1 MHNIMEDEKIVLTLD
16 PNGDLPKAQA
26 LAEEKAEAQPEV
38 VPAPLDSSSLS
49 TEEAE
54 MVEEFSKKI
63 DITQT
68 DTVMQY
74 GASAQKKISDFSDAT
89 LKNIKTKDLGEI
101 GNMISDLVVELKGFD
116 IDEKDDKG
124 FFSLFNIFKK
134 AGNSF
139 TALKARYDAAE
150 INVTKVANILEDHQI
165 QLLKDI
171 TVLDELYE
179 RNTQNKKELTMYIL
193 AGQKKLKHAQE
204 VELPAL
210 VAKAKETGTE
220 DDAQAAN
227 DYANLINR
235 FEKKLHDLELT
246 RMISIQMAPQI
257 RLIQN
262 NDTLMAEKIQSTL
275 TNTIPL
281 WKSQMVI
288 ALGLQHSQDAI
299 AAEEAVDKVTNDLL
313 RKNAEKLK
321 QSTIDTAKASERAIV
336 EVETLKFTN
345 QSLIDTLD
353 EVLKIQDE
361 GRAKRAAAEVELR
374 KLEEE
379 LKQKL
384 LEVRKN

>member
-1 MHNIMEDEKIVLTLD
+1 MEEEKIVLTLNPQSD
-16 PNGDLPKAQA
+16 PV
-26 LAEEKAEAQPEV
+26 AEAIAQVEEQTATEV
-38 VPAPLDSSSLS
+38 APAPLDSSSL
-49 TEEAE
+49 TKEELQ
-54 MVEEFSKKI
+54 MVEDFAKKI

-74 GASAQKKISDFSDAT
+74 GASAQKKIADFSDST
-89 LKNIKTKDLGEI
+89 LNNIKTKDLGEI

-116 IDEKDDKG
+116 IDQEEKG

-139 TALKARYDAAE
+139 TQLKARYDDAE
-150 INVTKVANILEDHQI
+150 LNVTKVANLLEDHQI

-179 RNTQNKKELTMYIL
+179 RNIQNKKELTMYIL

-210 VAKAKETGTE
+210 IAKAKETGDE
-220 DDAQAAN
+220 EDAQRAN
-227 DYANLINR
+227 DDANLINR

-246 RMISIQMAPQI
+246 RMVSIQMAPQI

-299 AAEEAVDKVTNDLL
+299 DAEAAVDKVTNELL

-321 QSTIDTAKASERAIV
+321 QSTIETAKASERAIV

-361 GRAKRAAAEVELR
+361 GRAKRAAAEVEIR

-379 LKQKL
+379 LRNKL

>member
-1 MHNIMEDEKIVLTLD
+1 MEEEKIVLTLNPQSD
-16 PNGDLPKAQA
+16 PV
-26 LAEEKAEAQPEV
+26 AEAIAQVEEQTATEV
-38 VPAPLDSSSLS
+38 APVPLDSSSL
-49 TEEAE
+49 TKEELQ
-54 MVEEFSKKI
+54 MVEDFAKKI

-74 GASAQKKISDFSDAT
+74 GASAQKKIADFSDST
-89 LKNIKTKDLGEI
+89 LNNIKTKDLGEI

-116 IDEKDDKG
+116 IDQEEKG

-139 TALKARYDAAE
+139 TQLKARYDDAE
-150 INVTKVANILEDHQI
+150 LNVTKVANLLEDHQI

-210 VAKAKETGTE
+210 IAKAKETGDE
-220 DDAQAAN
+220 EDAQRAN

-246 RMISIQMAPQI
+246 RMVSIQMAPHI

-262 NDTLMAEKIQSTL
+262 NDTLMTEKIQSTL

-281 WKSQMVI
+281 WKSQMVL

-299 AAEEAVDKVTNDLL
+299 KAEEEVDRVTNELL

-321 QSTIDTAKASERAIV
+321 QSTIETAKASERSIV

-361 GRAKRAAAEVELR
+361 GRSKRAAAEVELR

-379 LKQKL
+379 LKAKL
-384 LEVRKN
+384 LEVRA

>member
-1 MHNIMEDEKIVLTLD
+1 MEEEKIVLTLD
-16 PNGDLPKAQA
+16 PNADQPKAQA
-26 LAEEKAEAQPEV
+26 IAAEEVKEEV
-38 VPAPLDSSSLS
+38 IPAPLDSSSLS
-49 TEEAE
+49 AEEAK
-54 MVEEFSKKI
+54 MVEEFAEKI

-74 GASAQKKISDFSDAT
+74 GASAQKKIAQFSDST

-139 TALKARYDAAE
+139 TALKSRYDAAE

-210 VAKAKETGTE
+210 VEKAKQTGTE
-220 DDAQAAN
+220 EDAQAAN

-246 RMISIQMAPQI
+246 RMISLQMAPQI

-299 AAEEAVDKVTNDLL
+299 DAEAAVDKVTNELL

-321 QSTIDTAKASERAIV
+321 QSTIETAKASERAIV

-361 GRAKRAAAEVELR
+361 GRQKRAQAEVEIR

-379 LKQKL
+379 LRNKL

>member
-1 MHNIMEDEKIVLTLD
+1 MEEEKIVLTLNPQSD
-16 PNGDLPKAQA
+16 PV
-26 LAEEKAEAQPEV
+26 AEAIAQVEEQTATEV
-38 VPAPLDSSSLS
+38 APAPLDSSSL
-49 TEEAE
+49 TKEELQ
-54 MVEEFSKKI
+54 MVEDFAKKI

-74 GASAQKKISDFSDAT
+74 GASAQKKIADFSDST
-89 LKNIKTKDLGEI
+89 LNNIKTKDLGEI

-116 IDEKDDKG
+116 IDQEEKG

-139 TALKARYDAAE
+139 TQLKARYDDAE
-150 INVTKVANILEDHQI
+150 LNVTKVANLLEDHQI

-179 RNTQNKKELTMYIL
+179 RNIQNKKELTMYIL

-220 DDAQAAN
+220 EDAQAAN

-299 AAEEAVDKVTNDLL
+299 DAEAAVDKVTNELL

-321 QSTIDTAKASERAIV
+321 QSTIETAKASERAIV

-361 GRAKRAAAEVELR
+361 GRAKRAAAEVEIR

-379 LKQKL
+379 LRNKL

>member
-1 MHNIMEDEKIVLTLD
+1 MSYTMEEEKIVLTLD
-16 PNGDLPKAQA
+16 PNADQPKAQA
-26 LAEEKAEAQPEV
+26 IAEEEV
-38 VPAPLDSSSLS
+38 KEEVIPAPLDSSSLS
-49 TEEAE
+49 AEEAK
-54 MVEEFSKKI
+54 MVEEFAEKI

-74 GASAQKKISDFSDAT
+74 GASAQKKISQFSDST

-139 TALKARYDAAE
+139 TALKSRYDAAE
-150 INVTKVANILEDHQI
+150 VNVTKVANILEDHQI

-193 AGQKKLKHAQE
+193 AGQKKLKHAQD

-220 DDAQAAN
+220 EDAQAAN

-246 RMISIQMAPQI
+246 RMISLQMAPQI

-299 AAEEAVDKVTNDLL
+299 DAEAAVDKVTNELL

-321 QSTIDTAKASERAIV
+321 QSTIETAKASERAIV

-361 GRAKRAAAEVELR
+361 GRAKRAAAEVEIR

-379 LKQKL
+379 LRNKL

>member
-1 MHNIMEDEKIVLTLD
+1 MEEEKIVLTLNPQGD
-16 PNGDLPKAQA
+16 PV
-26 LAEEKAEAQPEV
+26 AEAIAQVQEETATEV
-38 VPAPLDSSSLS
+38 APAPLDSSSL
-49 TEEAE
+49 TREELQ
-54 MVEEFSKKI
+54 MVEDFAKKI

-74 GASAQKKISDFSDAT
+74 GASAQKKIADFSDST
-89 LKNIKTKDLGEI
+89 LNNIKTKDLGEI

-116 IDEKDDKG
+116 IDQEEKG
-124 FFSLFNIFKK
+124 FFSLFNVFKK

-139 TALKARYDAAE
+139 TQLKARYDDAE
-150 INVTKVANILEDHQI
+150 LNVTKVANLLEDHQI
-165 QLLKDI
+165 TLLKDI

-179 RNTQNKKELTMYIL
+179 RNIQNKKELTMYIM

-210 VAKAKETGTE
+210 VERAKQTGDE
-220 DDAQAAN
+220 EDAQRAN

-246 RMISIQMAPQI
+246 RMVSIQMAPQI

-281 WKSQMVI
+281 WKSQMVL

-299 AAEEAVDKVTNDLL
+299 KAEEEVDRVTNELL

-321 QSTIDTAKASERAIV
+321 TSTIDTAKASERSIV

-361 GRAKRAAAEVELR
+361 GRTKRAAAEVEIR

-384 LEVRKN
+384 LEVRVK

>member
-1 MHNIMEDEKIVLTLD
+1 MEEEKIVLTLNPQGD
-16 PNGDLPKAQA
+16 PV
-26 LAEEKAEAQPEV
+26 AEAIAQVQEETATEV
-38 VPAPLDSSSLS
+38 APAPLDSSSL
-49 TEEAE
+49 TREELQ
-54 MVEEFSKKI
+54 MVEDFAKKI

-74 GASAQKKISDFSDAT
+74 GASAQKKIADFSDST
-89 LKNIKTKDLGEI
+89 LNNIKTKGLGEI

-116 IDEKDDKG
+116 IDQEEKG
-124 FFSLFNIFKK
+124 FFSLFNVFKK

-139 TALKARYDAAE
+139 TQLKARYDDAE
-150 INVTKVANILEDHQI
+150 LNVTKVANLLEDHQI
-165 QLLKDI
+165 TLLKDI

-179 RNTQNKKELTMYIL
+179 RNIQNKKELTMYIM

-210 VAKAKETGTE
+210 VERAKQTGDE
-220 DDAQAAN
+220 EDAQRAN

-246 RMISIQMAPQI
+246 RMVSIQMAPQI

-281 WKSQMVI
+281 WKSQMVL

-299 AAEEAVDKVTNDLL
+299 KAEEEVDRVTNELL

-321 QSTIDTAKASERAIV
+321 TSTIDTAKASERSIV

-361 GRAKRAAAEVELR
+361 GRTKRAAAEVELR

-379 LKQKL
+379 LKAKL
-384 LEVRKN
+384 LEVRVG

>member
-1 MHNIMEDEKIVLTLD
+1 MSYTMEEEKIVLTLD
-16 PNGDLPKAQA
+16 PNADQPKAQA
-26 LAEEKAEAQPEV
+26 IAQEEVKEEV
-38 VPAPLDSSSLS
+38 IPAPLDSSSLS
-49 TEEAE
+49 AEEAK
-54 MVEEFSKKI
+54 MVEEFAEKI

-74 GASAQKKISDFSDAT
+74 GASAQKKISQFSDST

-139 TALKARYDAAE
+139 TALKSRYDAAE
-150 INVTKVANILEDHQI
+150 VNVTKVANILEDHQI

-220 DDAQAAN
+220 EDAQAAN

-299 AAEEAVDKVTNDLL
+299 DAEAAVDKVTNELL

-321 QSTIDTAKASERAIV
+321 QSTIETAKASERAIV

-361 GRAKRAAAEVELR
+361 GRAKRAAAEVEIR

-379 LKQKL
+379 LRNKL